1 MDLVSA
7 IKSRKSVK
15 NFDGKVPSWK
25 KVIQAID
32 VARFAPMAGNM
43 CSVKFIL
50 VEDRDKIEKIAG
62 ACQQDFVSKAGSLIV
77 VTSNREKVRKMFDAN
92 EKGFAQQQAGAVI
105 QNLLLVLT
113 EKGIDSCWVGFF
125 DDAIVK
131 ETVKVSGS
139 EEVEAV
145 IALGFAS
152 KGVSENKKTKAELEN
167 IVFFEKYGAKKKEP
181 PIVVRRAW
189 A

>member
-32 VARFAPMAGNM
+32 VARHSPMAGNIF
-43 CSVKFIL
+43 SVKFTI
-50 VEDRDKIEKIAG
+50 VENKGTIEKIAG
-62 ACQQDFVSKAGSLIV
+62 ACQQSFVSKAGSLIV
-77 VTSNREKVRKMFDAN
+77 VTSNREKVKKMFDAN
-92 EKGFAQQQAGAVI
+92 EKGFAQQQAGATI
-105 QNLLLVLT
+105 QNLLLALT
-113 EKGIDSCWVGFF
+113 EKGIESCWVGFF

-131 ETVKVSGS
+131 EAVKVPGS

-145 IALGFAS
+145 IPIGFAA
-152 KGVSENKKTKAELEN
+152 KGNNPKKQKADLEN
-167 IVFFEKYGAKKKEP
+167 IVFFEKFGARKKEP
-181 PIVVRRAW
+181 PIIVRRAW

>member
-43 CSVKFIL
+43 FSVKFII
-50 VEDRDKIEKIAG
+50 VEDRNKIDKIAG
-62 ACQQDFVSKAGSLIV
+62 ASQQPFVSKAGALV
-77 VTSNREKVRKMFDAN
+77 VLTSNREKVRKMFDAN

-105 QNLLLVLT
+105 QNFLLTLT

-125 DDAIVK
+125 DDDIVRSA
-131 ETVKVSGS
+131 VGVPGS

-145 IALGFAS
+145 IAIGFAGKQPVS
-152 KGVSENKKTKAELEN
+152 KKQKADLEN

-181 PIVVRRAW
+181 PIVVRRDGA
-189 A
+189 

>member
-1 MDLVSA
+1 MQLVDA

-43 CSVKFIL
+43 FSVKFII
-50 VEDRDKIEKIAG
+50 VEDRAKINKITG
-62 ACQQDFVSKAGSLIV
+62 ASQQDFVSKAGSLIV
-77 VTSNREKVRKMFDAN
+77 VTSNREKVKKMFDAN

-105 QNLLLVLT
+105 QNLLLALT

-125 DDAIVK
+125 DDDIVR
-131 ETVKVSGS
+131 EAVSVPEG

-145 IALGFAS
+145 IAIGFAGKQPVS
-152 KGVSENKKTKAELEN
+152 KKHKVELEN
-167 IVFFEKYGAKKKEP
+167 IVFFEKFGTKRKEP
-181 PIVVRRAW
+181 PIVVRREW

>member
-15 NFDGKVPSWK
+15 NFDGKVASWK

-32 VARFAPMAGNM
+32 VARYAPMTGNM
-43 CSVKFIL
+43 FSVKFIL
-50 VEDRDKIEKIAG
+50 VENREKIDKIAG
-62 ACQQDFVSKAGSLIV
+62 ACQQPFVSKAGSLIV
-77 VTSNREKVRKMFDAN
+77 VTSNREKVKKMFDAN

-105 QNLLLVLT
+105 QNLLLALT

-131 ETVKVSGS
+131 EAVKVPSA

-145 IALGFAS
+145 IAIGFAGKQPVPKKS
-152 KGVSENKKTKAELEN
+152 KADLEN
-167 IVFFEKYGAKKKEP
+167 IVFFEKFGTKKKEP
-181 PIVVRRAW
+181 EIVVRSSGA
-189 A
+189 

>member
-1 MDLVSA
+1 MDLTTA

-15 NFDGKVPSWK
+15 SFNGKVPSWK

-32 VARFAPMAGNM
+32 VARHAPMAGNIF
-43 CSVKFIL
+43 SVKFTLI
-50 VEDRDKIEKIAG
+50 EDKDKIDKIAD
-62 ACQQDFVSKAGSLIV
+62 ATQQSFVSKAGSLIV

-92 EKGFAQQQAGAVI
+92 EKGFAQQQAGSVI
-105 QNLLLVLT
+105 QNLLLALT

-125 DDAIVK
+125 DDALVK
-131 ETVKVSGS
+131 EVVKVPGS

-145 IALGFAS
+145 IALGFAAKGNTS
-152 KGVSENKKTKAELEN
+152 KKQKAELEN
-167 IVFFEKYGAKKKEP
+167 LVFFEKYGAKKKEP
-181 PIVVRRAW
+181 PIVVRREW